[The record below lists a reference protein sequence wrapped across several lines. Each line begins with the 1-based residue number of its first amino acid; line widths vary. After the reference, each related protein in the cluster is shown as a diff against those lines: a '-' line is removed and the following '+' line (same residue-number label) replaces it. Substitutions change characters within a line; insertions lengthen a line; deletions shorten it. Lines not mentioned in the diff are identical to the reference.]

1 MLHFLYVIAIVAE
14 AMSAAFSAGRRDMD
28 YMGVVII
35 AWITALGGGTI
46 RNLMLGHYP
55 MTWVEHPLYLILTAL
70 AALITTF
77 SSKRIYKLRKTFL
90 ILDAVGLVVFTILGC
105 KLAIQL
111 DMDPIIII
119 ISGMVTGCAG
129 GIMRD
134 ILCNDVPLIFQ
145 KEIYAS
151 VSLVTGGVY
160 VIALYFFGSE
170 FHLDT
175 LLAFVVGLSLRLL
188 AVHYDWSLPKFTFR
202 DDDK

>member
-1 MLHFLYVIAIVAE
+1 MLHFLYVIAIIAE

-77 SSKRIYKLRKTFL
+77 SSNRIYKFRKTSL

-111 DMDPIIII
+111 SMEPIIVI

-151 VSLVTGGVY
+151 VSLVTGGIY
-160 VIALYFFGSE
+160 VMALYFFGSE
-170 FHLDT
+170 FHFDT

>member
-1 MLHFLYVIAIVAE
+1 MLHFLYVIAIIAE
-14 AMSAAFSAGRRDMD
+14 AMSASFSAGRRDMD

-35 AWITALGGGTI
+35 AWVTALGGGTI

-55 MTWVEHPLYLILTAL
+55 MTWVEHPIYLILTAV

-77 SSKRIYKLRKTFL
+77 ASKRIYKLTRTFL
-90 ILDAVGLVVFTILGC
+90 ILDAIGLVVFTILGC
-105 KLAIQL
+105 KLAIE
-111 DMDPIIII
+111 MKMEPIIII

-151 VSLVTGGVY
+151 VALVTGGAY
-160 VIALYFFGSE
+160 LLTFHFIGSE

-175 LLAFVVGLSLRLL
+175 IIAFIVGLSLRFL
-188 AVHYDWSLPKFTFR
+188 AVHYEWSLPKFSFR
-202 DDDK
+202 DDKN

>member
-1 MLHFLYVIAIVAE
+1 MLHFLYVIAIIAE
-14 AMSAAFSAGRRDMD
+14 AMSASFSAGRRDMD

-35 AWITALGGGTI
+35 AWVTALGGGTI

-55 MTWVEHPLYLILTAL
+55 MTWVEHPIYLVLTAV

-77 SSKRIYKLRKTFL
+77 ASKRIYKLTKTFL
-90 ILDAVGLVVFTILGC
+90 ILDAIGLVVFTILGC
-105 KLAIQL
+105 KLAIEMK
-111 DMDPIIII
+111 MDPIIII

-151 VSLVTGGVY
+151 VALVTGGVY
-160 VIALYFFGSE
+160 LLTFYYIGSE

-175 LLAFVVGLSLRLL
+175 IFAFIVGLTLRFL
-188 AVHYDWSLPKFTFR
+188 AVHYEWSLPKFSFR
-202 DDDK
+202 DDNK

>member
-1 MLHFLYVIAIVAE
+1 MLHFLYVIAIIAE
-14 AMSAAFSAGRRDMD
+14 AMSAAFSAGKRDMD
-28 YMGVVII
+28 YMGVVLI

-55 MTWVEHPLYLILTAL
+55 MTWVEHPIYLILTAV

-77 SSKRIYKLRKTFL
+77 ASKRIYKLRKTFL

-105 KLAIQL
+105 KLAIQM
-111 DMDPIIII
+111 DMEPIIVIM
-119 ISGMVTGCAG
+119 SGMVTGCAG

-151 VSLVTGGVY
+151 VALITGGVY
-160 VIALYFFGSE
+160 LLAFYLFGSE
-170 FHLDT
+170 YHLDT
-175 LLAFVVGLSLRLL
+175 LSAFFVGLILRLL
-188 AVHYDWSLPKFTFR
+188 AVHYEWSLPKFSFR
-202 DDDK
+202 DDNE

>member
-1 MLHFLYVIAIVAE
+1 MLHFLYIIAIIAE
-14 AMSAAFSAGRRDMD
+14 AMSASFSAGRRDMD

-35 AWITALGGGTI
+35 AWVTALGGGTI

-55 MTWVEHPLYLILTAL
+55 MTWVEHPMYLILTAV

-77 SSKRIYKLRKTFL
+77 ASKRIYKLTRTFL
-90 ILDAVGLVVFTILGC
+90 ILDAIGLVVFTILGC
-105 KLAIQL
+105 KLAIE
-111 DMDPIIII
+111 MKMEPIIII

-151 VSLVTGGVY
+151 VALVTGGVY
-160 VIALYFFGSE
+160 LLTFHFIGSE

-175 LLAFVVGLSLRLL
+175 IIAFIVGLSLRFL
-188 AVHYDWSLPKFTFR
+188 AVHYEWSLPKFSFR
-202 DDDK
+202 DEKN

>member
-1 MLHFLYVIAIVAE
+1 MLHFLYVIAIIAE
-14 AMSAAFSAGRRDMD
+14 AMSASFSAGRRDMD

-35 AWITALGGGTI
+35 AWVTALGGGTI

-55 MTWVEHPLYLILTAL
+55 MTWVEHPIYLILTAV

-77 SSKRIYKLRKTFL
+77 ASKRIYKLTRTFL
-90 ILDAVGLVVFTILGC
+90 ILDAIGLVVFTILGC
-105 KLAIQL
+105 KLAIE
-111 DMDPIIII
+111 MKMEPIIII

-151 VSLVTGGVY
+151 VALVTGGVY
-160 VIALYFFGSE
+160 LLTFHFIGSE

-175 LLAFVVGLSLRLL
+175 IIAFIVGLSLRFL
-188 AVHYDWSLPKFTFR
+188 AVHYEWSLPKFSFR
-202 DDDK
+202 DDKN

>member
-14 AMSAAFSAGRRDMD
+14 AMSAAFSAGKRDMD
-28 YMGVVII
+28 YMGVVLI

-55 MTWVEHPLYLILTAL
+55 MTWVEHPIYLILTAV

-77 SSKRIYKLRKTFL
+77 ASKRIYKLRKTFL

-105 KLAIQL
+105 KLAIQM
-111 DMDPIIII
+111 DMEPIIVIM
-119 ISGMVTGCAG
+119 SGMVTGCAG

-134 ILCNDVPLIFQ
+134 VLCNDVPLIFQ

-151 VSLVTGGVY
+151 VALVTGGIY
-160 VIALYFFGSE
+160 VAAFYFLGSE
-170 FHLDT
+170 YHLDT
-175 LLAFVVGLSLRLL
+175 LLAFAVGLILRLL
-188 AVHYDWSLPKFTFR
+188 AVHYEWSLPKFSFR
-202 DDDK
+202 DDNE